1 MSEAHAH
8 TFFNTYIIMK
18 SQIRLGLCLAL
29 GLSLF
34 ACNSQ
39 GDPIEPNTPPVPEER
54 LAFTLNLEAEGTIP
68 ELRDFN
74 LDFKVGEKGALKVD
88 IKKDEIYEARCFLR
102 KEGEAHCY
110 YGSVKFT
117 GKENGKL
124 EVLRGANSEVD
135 FFTQS
140 PHKGGNAEENKYGFT
155 KGEKWY
161 LLVVFGGEHL
171 GGSGT
176 NNSRIRF
183 SNELKSGSGKALPRI
198 EEGQKIKLKDIPYV
212 SDWTPLS
219 IWKEGGNATGI
230 AQALSPLTFKPVGTL
245 LRIRVKNNLAY
256 APVQVR
262 GFGFD
267 LKNVS
272 SSVIFSLP
280 GTGNTKPIYA
290 SEKTGTRSVSLP
302 QSPEIPAKSYDNG
315 YYLLWVYPDQETGG
329 TFKPNNWSIKDMATV
344 SATLGKTS
352 AYMPSKTSAKELK
365 RGVSYMFTAEVD
377 RPDMILE
384 LLDEHNYEGVTP
396 KLATNHSNLG
406 HQMYT
411 YTTAQSIASGR
422 AGYHLPNQQEW
433 QMIIGLINATL
444 PDADGLSISSKGERL
459 RGIHFILAGKG
470 STNSDYYR
478 GPLDGKGETNIFY
491 GLRFKGHDETH
502 STSTFLSAWRY
513 EVKKNPSDPTGY
525 IYYIRS
531 RYLGPSSTL
540 KIADIAKESWWD
552 IPDAEEV
559 VRYLPFAGGYFPGV
573 YDEGT
578 NKWLVPAE
586 TNINTPYR
594 VGEWGT
600 YWTSTLG
607 TKSSAKAAGTEY
619 RVIAGAKY
627 YPDYKDWVNKK
638 KGYNAG
644 ILAPTFSG
652 NIGSIPEDGHAS
664 VRLIKNYQLYE
675 QNY

>member
-1 MSEAHAH
+1 
-8 TFFNTYIIMK
+8 MK

-39 GDPIEPNTPPVPEER
+39 GDPIEPNTPPVPE
-54 LAFTLNLEAEGTIP
+54 
-68 ELRDFN
+68 LRDFN
-74 LDFKVGEKGALKVD
+74 LDFKVEEKGALKVD
-88 IKKDEIYEARCFLR
+88 IKKGETYEARCFLR

-171 GGSGT
+171 GGSGI
-176 NNSRIRF
+176 NNTRIRF
-183 SNELKSGSGKALPRI
+183 SNELKSGSGKTLPRI
-198 EEGQKIKLKDIPYV
+198 TEGQKIKLKDIPYV

-219 IWKEGGNATGI
+219 IWQEGGNATGI

-245 LRIRVKNNLAY
+245 LRIRVKNNLSHAS
-256 APVQVR
+256 VQVR

-267 LKNVS
+267 VNGVS

-280 GTGNTKPIYA
+280 GTGNTKPIYT

-302 QSPEIPAKSYDNG
+302 QSPEIQPKGNDNG

-344 SATLGKTS
+344 SATPGKTS
-352 AYMPSKTSAKELK
+352 ASMPSKTSAKELK
-365 RGVSYMFTAEVD
+365 RGVSYMFTVTVD
-377 RPDMILE
+377 RPEMILE
-384 LLDEHNYEGVTP
+384 LLDEHNYVGESP
-396 KLATNHSNLG
+396 HLASDHSNKG
-406 HQMYT
+406 RQMYT
-411 YTTAQSIASGR
+411 YTTAQSIARGR

-433 QMIIGLINATL
+433 QMIIGLLNATL
-444 PDADGLSISSKGERL
+444 PDPTGLSISTKNERL
-459 RGIHFILAGKG
+459 RGIFYLTAKG
-470 STNSDYYR
+470 ATHSDYYR
-478 GPLDGKGETNIFY
+478 GPLNSKNETNIFY
-491 GLRFKGHDETH
+491 GLRFKGHDEEH
-502 STSTFLSAWRY
+502 STSAHLSAFRY

-540 KIADIAKESWWD
+540 KIADIAKEEWWARH
-552 IPDAEEV
+552 DAEEV

-578 NKWLVPAE
+578 DTWLVPAQKD
-586 TNINTPYR
+586 INNPYR

-600 YWTSTLG
+600 YWTTTLG
-607 TKSSAKAAGTEY
+607 VKSSSKAAGLEY

-627 YPDYKDWVNKK
+627 YPDYKDWKNN
-638 KGYNAG
+638 KGYNAE

-652 NIGSIPEDGHAS
+652 NIGSVPEDGHAS

>member
-1 MSEAHAH
+1 
-8 TFFNTYIIMK
+8 MK

-34 ACNSQ
+34 SCNSQ

-68 ELRDFN
+68 ELRDFD
-74 LDFKVGEKGALKVD
+74 LDFEVGAKGALKVD
-88 IKKDEIYEARCFLR
+88 IKKGEKYEARCFLR
-102 KEGEAHCY
+102 KEGEEQCY

-140 PHKGGNAEENKYGFT
+140 QHKGGNAEENKYGFT

-183 SNELKSGSGKALPRI
+183 SNELKSGGGKTLPRI
-198 EEGQKIKLKDIPYV
+198 EEGKKIKLKDIPYV

-219 IWKEGGNATGI
+219 IWQEGGNATGI

-245 LRIRVKNNLAY
+245 LRIRVRNNLAH
-256 APVQVR
+256 ASVQVR

-267 LKNVS
+267 LNGVS
-272 SSVIFSLP
+272 SSVTFSLP
-280 GTGNTKPIYA
+280 GTGNTKPSYT
-290 SEKTGTRSVSLP
+290 SERTGTRSVSLP
-302 QSPEIPAKSYDNG
+302 QSPEIQPKGNDNG

-329 TFKPNNWSIKDMATV
+329 TFKPNNWSVRDMATV
-344 SATLGKTS
+344 SATPGKTS
-352 AYMPSKTSAKELK
+352 ASMPSNTPAKELK
-365 RGVSYMFTAEVD
+365 RGASYMFTVTVD
-377 RPDMILE
+377 RPQMILE
-384 LLDEHNYEGVTP
+384 LLDEYNYEGVAP

-406 HQMYT
+406 RQMYT
-411 YTTAQSIASGR
+411 YAAAQSIASSR
-422 AGYHLPNQQEW
+422 AGYHLPNQLEW
-433 QMIIGLINATL
+433 QMIIGHLNASL
-444 PDADGLSISSKGERL
+444 PNPLGLSISTKDEPL
-459 RGIHFILAGKG
+459 RGIFHTTAKGKVQA
-470 STNSDYYR
+470 DYYR
-478 GPLDGKGETNIFY
+478 GPLNSNNETNIFY
-491 GLRFKGHDETH
+491 GLRFKGLDEYQ
-502 STSTFLSAWRY
+502 STSAHLSAFRY
-513 EVKKNPSDPTGY
+513 EVKQNPSDPTGY
-525 IYYIRS
+525 IYCIRS

-540 KIADIAKESWWD
+540 KIADIAKEEWWNT
-552 IPDAEEV
+552 PDAEEV

-578 NKWLVPAE
+578 NTWLVQAQKD
-586 TNINTPYR
+586 INNPYR
-594 VGEWGT
+594 VGNWGT

-627 YPDYKDWVNKK
+627 YTDYKDWVNKK

-652 NIGSIPEDGHAS
+652 NLGSVPEDGHAS
-664 VRLIKNYQLYE
+664 VRLIKDYQNYQ
-675 QNY
+675 QND

>member
-1 MSEAHAH
+1 
-8 TFFNTYIIMK
+8 MK

-34 ACNSQ
+34 SCNSQ

-102 KEGEAHCY
+102 KEGEAQCY

-140 PHKGGNAEENKYGFT
+140 QHKGGNAEENKYGFT

-171 GGSGT
+171 GGSGI
-176 NNSRIRF
+176 NNTRMRF
-183 SNELKSGSGKALPRI
+183 SNELMSGKGKTPPRI
-198 EEGQKIKLKDIPYV
+198 EEGKKIKLKDIPYV

-219 IWKEGGNATGI
+219 IWQEGGNATGI
-230 AQALSPLTFKPVGTL
+230 AQALSPLTFKPIGTL
-245 LRIRVKNNLAY
+245 LRIRVKNNLAH
-256 APVQVR
+256 ASVQVR

-267 LKNVS
+267 VNGVS

-280 GTGNTKPIYA
+280 GTGNTKPSYT
-290 SEKTGTRSVSLP
+290 SEKTGTRSISLQ
-302 QSPEIPAKSYDNG
+302 QSPEIQPKGYDNG

-329 TFKPNNWSIKDMATV
+329 TFKPNNWTVKDMATE
-344 SATLGKTS
+344 SATPGRTS
-352 AYMPSKTSAKELK
+352 ASMPSNTPAKELK
-365 RGVSYMFTAEVD
+365 RGVSYMFTVTVD
-377 RPDMILE
+377 RPEMILE
-384 LLDEHNYEGVTP
+384 LLDEHNYVGATP
-396 KLATNHSNLG
+396 QLATDHSNLG

-411 YTTAQSIASGR
+411 YAAAQSIAAGR
-422 AGYHLPNQQEW
+422 QGYHLPNQQEW
-433 QMIIGLINATL
+433 QMIIGLLNARL
-444 PDADGLSISSKGERL
+444 PDATGLSISTKNERL
-459 RGIHFILAGKG
+459 RGIFFLTAKG
-470 STNSDYYR
+470 ATHSDYYR
-478 GPLDGKGETNIFY
+478 GPLDSNNETNIFY
-491 GLRFKGHDETH
+491 ALRFKGHDEEH
-502 STSTFLSAWRY
+502 STSAHLSAFRY
-513 EVKKNPSDPTGY
+513 EVKKNPSDHTGY

-540 KIADIAKESWWD
+540 KIDDIAKEEWWNT
-552 IPDAEEV
+552 PDSEEV

-573 YDEGT
+573 YDKGT
-578 NKWLVPAE
+578 NTWLVPAE

-594 VGEWGT
+594 VGNWGT
-600 YWTSTLG
+600 YWTSTPG
-607 TKSSAKAAGTEY
+607 TESGAKAAGTGY

-627 YPDYKDWVNKK
+627 YTDYNVWSSNP
-638 KGYNAG
+638 GYNAG

-652 NIGSIPEDGHAS
+652 NIGSVREDGHAS
-664 VRLIKNYQLYE
+664 VRLIKDYKLYQ

>member
-1 MSEAHAH
+1 
-8 TFFNTYIIMK
+8 MK

-34 ACNSQ
+34 SCNSQ

-102 KEGEAHCY
+102 KEGEAQCY

-176 NNSRIRF
+176 NNSRMRF
-183 SNELKSGSGKALPRI
+183 SNELKSGSGKTPPRI
-198 EEGQKIKLKDIPYV
+198 EEGKKIKLKDIPYV

-219 IWKEGGNATGI
+219 IWQEGGNATGI

-245 LRIRVKNNLAY
+245 LRIRVKNNLSY
-256 APVQVR
+256 ASVQVR

-267 LKNVS
+267 VKNVS

-280 GTGNTKPIYA
+280 GTGNTKPIYT
-290 SEKTGTRSVSLP
+290 SEKTGTRSISLQ
-302 QSPEIPAKSYDNG
+302 QSPEIQPKGYDNG

-329 TFKPNNWSIKDMATV
+329 TFKPNNWSVKDMATE
-344 SATLGKTS
+344 SATPGRTS
-352 AYMPSKTSAKELK
+352 ASMPSNTPAKELK
-365 RGVSYMFTAEVD
+365 RGVSYMFTVTVD
-377 RPDMILE
+377 RPEMILE
-384 LLDEHNYEGVTP
+384 LLDEYNYEGVTP
-396 KLATNHSNLG
+396 KLATDHSNNG
-406 HQMYT
+406 RQMYT
-411 YTTAQSIASGR
+411 YTTALSIAASR
-422 AGYHLPNQQEW
+422 KGYHLPNQQEW
-433 QMIIGLINATL
+433 QMIIGLLNARL
-444 PDADGLSISSKGERL
+444 PDPTGLSISTKNERL
-459 RGIHFILAGKG
+459 RGIFFLNAKG
-470 STNSDYYR
+470 ATYSDYYR
-478 GPLDGKGETNIFY
+478 GPLNSKNETNIFY
-491 GLRFKGHDETH
+491 GLRFKGHDEEH
-502 STSTFLSAWRY
+502 STSAHLSAFRY
-513 EVKKNPSDPTGY
+513 EVKQNPSSTGY
-525 IYYIRS
+525 IYCIRS

-540 KIADIAKESWWD
+540 KIADIAKEEWWAT
-552 IPDAEEV
+552 PDAEEV

-578 NKWLVPAE
+578 EKWLVQAQ
-586 TNINTPYR
+586 TNINNPYR
-594 VGEWGT
+594 VGFWGT

-607 TKSSAKAAGTEY
+607 TASGAKAAGTEY

-627 YPDYKDWVNKK
+627 YTDYNVWSSKP
-638 KGYNAG
+638 GYNAS

-652 NIGSIPEDGHAS
+652 NIGSVREDGHAS
-664 VRLIKNYQLYE
+664 VRLIKNYKLYE
-675 QNY
+675 QDY

>member
-1 MSEAHAH
+1 
-8 TFFNTYIIMK
+8 MK

-34 ACNSQ
+34 SCNSQ

-171 GGSGT
+171 GGSGI
-176 NNSRIRF
+176 NNTRMRF
-183 SNELKSGSGKALPRI
+183 SNELKSGSGKTLPRI

-219 IWKEGGNATGI
+219 IWQEGGNATGI

-245 LRIRVKNNLAY
+245 LRIRVKNNLTY

-267 LKNVS
+267 VNGVS

-280 GTGNTKPIYA
+280 GTGNTKPIYT

-302 QSPEIPAKSYDNG
+302 QSPEIQPKDNDNG
-315 YYLLWVYPDQETGG
+315 YYLLWVYPDQEAGG
-329 TFKPNNWSIKDMATV
+329 TFKPNNWSVRDMATE
-344 SATLGKTS
+344 SATPGKTS
-352 AYMPSKTSAKELK
+352 ASMPSNTPAKELK
-365 RGVSYMFTAEVD
+365 RGVSYMFTVTVD
-377 RPDMILE
+377 RPEMILE
-384 LLDEHNYEGVTP
+384 LLDEYNYVGATP
-396 KLATNHSNLG
+396 QLATNHSNQG
-406 HQMYT
+406 RQMYT
-411 YTTAQSIASGR
+411 YATAQSIAASR
-422 AGYHLPNQQEW
+422 QGYHLPNQQEW
-433 QMIIGLINATL
+433 QMIIGLINPTL
-444 PDADGLSISSKGERL
+444 PDADGLSISSKPERL

-540 KIADIAKESWWD
+540 KIADIAKEEWWNR
-552 IPDAEEV
+552 PDAEEV

-578 NKWLVPAE
+578 NKWLVHKQID
-586 TNINTPYR
+586 INNPYR
-594 VGEWGT
+594 VGFWGT

-607 TKSSAKAAGTEY
+607 TESGAKAAGTEY

-627 YPDYKDWVNKK
+627 YPDYNDWKNKE
-638 KGYNAG
+638 KGYNAR

-652 NIGSIPEDGHAS
+652 NIGSVREDGHAS
-664 VRLIKNYQLYE
+664 VRLIKNYKLYE
-675 QNY
+675 QNYY